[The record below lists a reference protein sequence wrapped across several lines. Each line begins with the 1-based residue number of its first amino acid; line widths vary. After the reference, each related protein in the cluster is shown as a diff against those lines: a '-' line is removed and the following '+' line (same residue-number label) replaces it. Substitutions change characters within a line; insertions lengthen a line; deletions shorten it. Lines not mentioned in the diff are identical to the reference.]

1 MAYSTVDAWKTT
13 YPRLAST
20 NATSATLYN
29 WLVRAS
35 DLVDVNIREVV
46 ASVPVTPIP
55 QLLITLTEDIAFSMF
70 LKRNV
75 HEASK
80 EGAIAEMW
88 KESMQ
93 ILENLRNGIITIDG
107 VTTSNRRFSPW
118 FTGDG
123 YVPTFDHGDIEDAQI
138 DLDLLEAEEAL
149 KD

>member
-1 MAYSTVDAWKTT
+1 MSYSTVDAWKIT

-20 NATSATLYN
+20 NANSATLYA

-46 ASVPVTPIP
+46 GTVPVSPTP
-55 QLLITLTEDIAFSMF
+55 QLLTTLTEDIAFAMF

-88 KESMQ
+88 KESMNL
-93 ILENLRNGIITIDG
+93 LENLRNGVITLSG
-107 VTTSNRRFSPW
+107 VTNTNRRFSPW

-123 YVPTFDHGDIEDAQI
+123 YTPTFDHGDITEAKVDQ
-138 DLDLLEAEEAL
+138 DLLDAEEAL